1 MKNKYIDLIIE
12 NEKFIYKIASKFYNI
27 DSDDLYQC
35 GVIGLIKAVKNFKD
49 KNKTKFSTYAYD
61 YIFGEMYNYMT
72 KRKNIKI
79 NKESLKLYK
88 KICNVKD
95 YLTQKLSR
103 EPSITEISLFLE
115 VEESIVSDII
125 LSAESIISIDEE
137 KEGLSLHESI
147 SNPKLDIDDTYI
159 DIMDS
164 LNKLDD
170 SEKEIIKYRYY
181 KDLTQSETAKKL
193 NMTQVM
199 VSRYE
204 KRSLEKMRDYLAS

>member
-12 NEKFIYKIASKFYNI
+12 NEKFIYKIASKFYNV

-49 KNKTKFSTYAYD
+49 NNKTKFSTYAYD
-61 YIFGEMYNYMT
+61 YIFGEMYNYVT

-95 YLTQKLSR
+95 YLNQKLSR

>member
-12 NEKFIYKIASKFYNI
+12 NEKFIYKIASKFYNV

-49 KNKTKFSTYAYD
+49 NNKTKFSTYAYD
-61 YIFGEMYNYMT
+61 YIFGEMYNYVT

-95 YLTQKLSR
+95 YLNQKLSR

-115 VEESIVSDII
+115 VEESVVSDII